1 MPKNALLRSARQVAI
16 SRVFATSRA
25 SHVVSHAPILASV
38 RPRSNPAPYRRN
50 FSSSRALRN
59 DYGLDT
65 AERSLKESLVP
76 FNGAP
81 VDRKVVR
88 DQLME
93 LISVSPGQVFPIS
106 VIPVVKSAYYEL
118 FRENE
123 RVLSAGDTKT
133 LFGAVAGNNPEDV
146 QDLPFVLAVY
156 HQAEQAAE
164 TNRDSRD
171 NILLL
176 GKYFLFQDR
185 LDNFWKLLEAQIK
198 THDDVDAGF
207 VKQLLELISV
217 DPHLTL
223 GNVARVL
230 QLKTDNHV
238 SSSDELRNA
247 LSATLEQ
254 LYYKEN
260 EGSEFFLS
268 LVENH
273 ILDSKDFTP
282 SDSVVAMILNTCVNE
297 GREDLGQSVLRNVV
311 SRVGNLSPG
320 QEDPQ
325 NCWGFWSSVA
335 MDLHGSKTDVKAFIS
350 RLEALPHRTKA
361 TWDILIRYAV
371 FKADLAGR
379 NDLLQVRALLA
390 EMQKVGFEP
399 DAETYFDAYRSSKSI
414 KPDVVHLFEAELDIE
429 KDTSIFAIEMDK
441 ALKNHD
447 TLEAL
452 SIFYESFEQGAQWEN
467 KRLHMEAMTELLIQY
482 AGLND
487 TSVADILQLV
497 QRIEPICAQG
507 RIPYSAETAIAQNV
521 LQRHSDT
528 ANFYTFMN
536 RQYGNTADKVT
547 KQDPQ
552 IRPHTYQVIHDYIYS
567 CESERA
573 DLAWEMYGLL
583 HKFYVVP
590 FADYYKAI
598 KFFAQDV
605 KRQDYA
611 LLTFQQIRKNHDL
624 HGQPAATSEMVAF
637 LFHEFAKTKYKRGIK
652 RLHEVVALETSFDV
666 NRDVLNEMMAAY
678 VSVEDLNRVQDCWAQ
693 LQQLPPSIGANNRSV
708 DVLLSYFKDNIH
720 YTERTWQGIPEF
732 GLLPTLENYE
742 QYLINNCRT
751 GNYRRA
757 LEITKNMEI
766 DSGLKPTAKIIAAV
780 YNYTFTEQRKL
791 EVEQWAEKAHPE
803 MWLELKEGD
812 KLKSLCLPAN
822 SDNDNV
828 ESLLKQASADMDEE
842 MSGGIVKV
850 ESV

>member
-1 MPKNALLRSARQVAI
+1 MS
-16 SRVFATSRA
+16 F
-25 SHVVSHAPILASV
+25 
-38 RPRSNPAPYRRN
+38 
-50 FSSSRALRN
+50 
-59 DYGLDT
+59 
-65 AERSLKESLVP
+65 E
-76 FNGAP
+76 GAP
-81 VDRKVVR
+81 VDRKAVR

-93 LISVSPGQVFPIS
+93 LINVSPEHVFPIS

-123 RVLSAGDTKT
+123 RVLSPSDTKR
-133 LFGAVAGNNPEDV
+133 LFGAVAGNNPADV

-164 TNRDSRD
+164 THRDSRD

-185 LDNFWKLLEAQIK
+185 LDNFWKLLEAQVK
-198 THDDVDAGF
+198 THNDVDAEF
-207 VKQLLELISV
+207 VKELLQLISV
-217 DPHLTL
+217 EPHQTL
-223 GNVARVL
+223 GNVAKVL
-230 QLKTDNHV
+230 QLKSDNNV
-238 SSSDELRNA
+238 ESSNELREE
-247 LSATLEQ
+247 LSKTLEQ
-254 LYYKEN
+254 LYYKEGN
-260 EGSEFFLS
+260 DEGGSDFFLS

-282 SDSVVAMILNTCVNE
+282 SDSAVAMILNTCVNE
-297 GREDLGQSVLRNVV
+297 GREDLGRNVLESV
-311 SRVGNLSPG
+311 VTRASSLNEGE
-320 QEDPQ
+320 EDPQ
-325 NCWGFWSSVA
+325 NFWGFWATVA
-335 MDLHGSKTDVKAFIS
+335 MDLHGSKNDVKEFVA
-350 RLEALPHRTKA
+350 RLEALPDRTKA

-371 FKADLAGR
+371 YKADLAGR
-379 NDLLQVRALLA
+379 TDLLQVRALLA
-390 EMQKVGFEP
+390 EMQNAGFEP
-399 DAETYFDAYRSSKSI
+399 DAETYFDAYRSSNSI
-414 KPDVVHLFEAELDIE
+414 KSDVVHLFEAELDIE
-429 KDTSIFAIEMDK
+429 KDTSIFAIMIDK

-452 SIFYESFEQGAQWEN
+452 AIFTESFEEGAQWEN
-467 KRLHMEAMTELLIQY
+467 KRLHMEPMTELLIQY

-497 QRIEPICAQG
+497 QRIEPICANG

-521 LQRHSDT
+521 LGRHNDT
-528 ANFYTFMN
+528 TNFYTFMN

-547 KQDPQ
+547 RLDPQ
-552 IRPHTYQVIHDYIYS
+552 IRPNTYKVIHDYIYN

-583 HKFYVVP
+583 HKFYTVP
-590 FADYYKAI
+590 FADYYKAL

-637 LFHEFAKTKYKRGIK
+637 LFHEFAKTSYKRGIK
-652 RLHEVVALETSFDV
+652 RLHEVIALETSFDV

-678 VSVEDLNRVQDCWAQ
+678 VSLQDLNRVQDCWAQ

-732 GLLPTLENYE
+732 GLLPTVENYE

-766 DSGLKPTAKIIAAV
+766 ESGLKPTPQILAAV

-791 EVEQWAEKAHPE
+791 EVAQWAEEAHPE
-803 MWLELKEGD
+803 EWKALKEGD
-812 KLKSLCLPAN
+812 KLKSLCLPEN
-822 SDNDNV
+822 NENDNV
-828 ESLLKQASADMDEE
+828 ATLLRQAAADMDEE
-842 MSGGIVKV
+842 MGGGIVKV